1 MKLRHMLLLALLLAP
16 ALARA
21 ADIRLVVPAGFG
33 DDPFVRNFLASKALA
48 GAGLTVVQQP
58 VANGADAI
66 AALKR
71 GGADLGVFAI
81 GDKDR
86 DALEAEGAEAKILSR
101 PYLFKSAKEVFL
113 MQDTFL
119 GAVATADAGRAG
131 LFPLKLY
138 SHAIDYLLTAA
149 PVRTTQDFERMRMTP
164 PNGAMK
170 AGAES
175 AVETRLDDKSLA
187 FAKGFPGKL
196 YLTVSKP
203 ETGLLAAAP
212 AFWTQRGEAEKNAI
226 AAAADLARAAANAE
240 LVAREEAFRGLPNV
254 EINRLDADARMKMA
268 MRAAGGEA
276 AMKRDMTLWRKAEV
290 EAHAK
295 PASAAPA
302 APKFPPPP
310 MPKMAMNSPVL
321 FATDRD
327 DEGGADYANRFG
339 ARRLDP
345 APMTCGFLAAPARRA
360 PPPPLPPAP
369 KNLTKGVDDCARK
382 IVAATRAAGA
392 AKILVLIHGFNN
404 SFGAVADRAL
414 ELGAE
419 LDYAGA
425 ILAWSWPSEGSA
437 FSYPYDEDSNAWS
450 EPHLAELVMKIAA
463 LAPDLRID
471 FVAHSMGNRILL
483 QMLRDFALEKA
494 NLRVGVAVFAAPDVS
509 QDVFRQQLPQVQT
522 IGALRTLYASEYDR
536 AIEIS
541 ESYHSA
547 PRAGSGGGAIL
558 VAQGIESVDAELSGH
573 SYVFDE
579 PKAMRDFKEIV
590 NQELK
595 APQRG
600 LPEREKAG
608 AAYWLIEP

>member
-119 GAVATADAGRAG
+119 GAVATADAGRSG

-149 PVRTTQDFERMRMTP
+149 PVRTTQDFERLRMAP
-164 PNGAMK
+164 PDSAMTARK
-170 AGAES
+170 DS
-175 AVETRLDDKSLA
+175 AVETRLDDESLA
-187 FAKGFPGKL
+187 FAKDFPGKL
-196 YLTVSKP
+196 HLTVGKP

-212 AFWTQRGEAEKNAI
+212 AFWMQRSEAEKNAI
-226 AAAADLARAAANAE
+226 AAAADQARAAANAE
-240 LVAREEAFRGLPNV
+240 LDAREEAFRRLPNV
-254 EINRLDADARMKMA
+254 EINRLDADAQMKMA
-268 MRAAGGEA
+268 MREAGGEA

-295 PASAAPA
+295 PASAAPPA
-302 APKFPPPP
+302 P

-327 DEGGADYANRFG
+327 DEGGADFANRFG

-360 PPPPLPPAP
+360 PPPPLPPASR
-369 KNLTKGVDDCARK
+369 NLTKGMDDCAQK

-404 SFGAVADRAL
+404 SFGVAADRAL

-558 VAQGIESVDAELSGH
+558 VAHGIESVDAELSGH

-579 PKAMRDFKEIV
+579 PKAMRDFKQIV

-600 LPEREKAG
+600 LPQREKAG

>member
-1 MKLRHMLLLALLLAP
+1 MKLRHVLLLALLLAP
-16 ALARA
+16 DLARA

-33 DDPFVRNFLASKALA
+33 DDPFVRGFLASKALA
-48 GAGLTVVQQP
+48 EVGLTVVQQP

-86 DALEAEGAEAKILSR
+86 DALETEGAEAQILSR
-101 PYLFKSAKEVFL
+101 PYLFESAREVFM

-119 GAVATADAGRAG
+119 GAVATADAGRSG

-138 SHAIDYLLTAA
+138 SHAIDYLLTTA
-149 PVRTTQDFERMRMTP
+149 PLRRTQDFERLRMASP
-164 PNGAMK
+164 DVVLAASKGN
-170 AGAES
+170 
-175 AVETRLDDKSLA
+175 AVATRLDDKTLA
-187 FAKGFPGKL
+187 FAKDFSGKL
-196 YLTVSKP
+196 YLTVGKP

-212 AFWTQRGEAEKNAI
+212 AFWTQAPEAEKNAI
-226 AAAADLARAAANAE
+226 ARVADEARTAANAE
-240 LVAREEAFRGLPNV
+240 LSAREEAFRRLPNV
-254 EINRLDADARMKMA
+254 ETNRLDHDTQMHMA
-268 MRAAGGEA
+268 MKEAGGEE
-276 AMKRDMTLWRKAEV
+276 AMKRDMMLWRKAGV
-290 EAHAK
+290 EAHGR
-295 PASAAPA
+295 PAPELAAG
-302 APKFPPPP
+302 P
-310 MPKMAMNSPVL
+310 MPKMAMNSPVF

-369 KNLTKGVDDCARK
+369 RNLTKGVDYCARK
-382 IVAATRAAGA
+382 IVAAARAAGA

-437 FSYPYDEDSNAWS
+437 FSYPYDEDSSAWS
-450 EPHLAELVMKIAA
+450 EPHLADLVEKIAA

-494 NLRVGVAVFAAPDVS
+494 NLRVGVAVLAAPDVS
-509 QDVFRQQLPQVQT
+509 QDVFRQQLPQVQK

-558 VAQGIESVDAELSGH
+558 VAQGIESVDAKLSGH

-579 PKAMRDFKEIV
+579 PKAMRDFKQIV

>member
-1 MKLRHMLLLALLLAP
+1 MKLRHMLVLALLWPLGV
-16 ALARA
+16 ARA

-48 GAGLTVVQQP
+48 EAGLNIVPQP
-58 VANGADAI
+58 VANGADAFG
-66 AALKR
+66 ALRR
-71 GGADLGVFAI
+71 GGADLGVFAL

-86 DALEAEGAEAKILSR
+86 DALAAQGAEAQILSR
-101 PYLFKSAKEVFL
+101 PYLFKSASEVFL

-131 LFPLKLY
+131 LFPVKLY
-138 SHAIDYLLTAA
+138 SHAIDYLLTVA
-149 PVRTTQDFERMRMTP
+149 PVRTMQDFDRLRMAP
-164 PNGAMK
+164 PDGAMTQSK
-170 AGAES
+170 EN
-175 AVETRLDDKSLA
+175 AVETRLDDRSLA

-196 YLTVSKP
+196 YLTVGKP

-212 AFWTQRGEAEKNAI
+212 AFWTQAPEAEKRAI
-226 AAAADLARAAANAE
+226 AAAADQARAAANAE
-240 LVAREEAFRGLPNV
+240 FSAREEAFLQRPNV
-254 EINRLDADARMKMA
+254 EINRLDADAQMHMA
-268 MRAAGGEA
+268 MHEAGGEA

-295 PASAAPA
+295 PAPM
-302 APKFPPPP
+302 PPPAP
-310 MPKMAMNSPVL
+310 MPKMAMNSPVF

-327 DEGGADYANRFG
+327 DEGGADYASRFG
-339 ARRLDP
+339 ARRPDP
-345 APMTCGFLAAPARRA
+345 AQTSCGFLAAPARRA

-369 KNLTKGVDDCARK
+369 KDLAKGVDDCAEK

-392 AKILVLIHGFNN
+392 TKILVLVHGFNTAF
-404 SFGAVADRAL
+404 SAVAQRAL

-419 LDYAGA
+419 LDYAGT

-450 EPHLAELVMKIAA
+450 EPHLADLVTKIAA

-494 NLRVGVAVFAAPDVS
+494 NLRIGVAVFAAPDVS
-509 QDVFRQQLPQVQT
+509 QDVFRQQLRQVRGL
-522 IGALRTLYASEYDR
+522 GALRTLYASEYDR

-547 PRAGSGGGAIL
+547 PRAGSGGDAIL
-558 VAQGIESVDAELSGH
+558 VAHGIESVDARLSGH

-579 PKAMRDFKEIV
+579 PRAMRDFKEIV

>member
-1 MKLRHMLLLALLLAP
+1 MKLRRLLLFALFLAP
-16 ALARA
+16 AWAGA
-21 ADIRLVVPAGFG
+21 AEIRFVVPAGFG
-33 DDPFVRNFLASKALA
+33 DDPFVRNFLASKTLA
-48 GAGLTVVQQP
+48 DAGLTIASEP
-58 VANGADAI
+58 VANEADAFD
-66 AALKR
+66 ALKR

-86 DALEAEGAEAKILSR
+86 DALDAEGAEAKILSR
-101 PYLFKSAKEVFL
+101 PYLFNSAKEVFL

-131 LFPLKLY
+131 LFPVKLY

-149 PVRTTQDFERMRMTP
+149 PVRTMEDFDRLRMASPGGAMD
-164 PNGAMK
+164 AMK
-170 AGAES
+170 ASKET
-175 AVETRLDDKSLA
+175 AVETRLDARSLA
-187 FAKGFPGKL
+187 FAKDFPGRL
-196 YLTVSKP
+196 YLTVGKP
-203 ETGLLAAAP
+203 ETGLLAAAHG
-212 AFWTQRGEAEKNAI
+212 FWMQRSEAEKKAI
-226 AAAADLARAAANAE
+226 AAAADQARAAANAE
-240 LVAREEAFRGLPNV
+240 FSAREVAFRQLSHV
-254 EINRLDADARMKMA
+254 EINRLDHASQMRMA
-268 MRAAGGEA
+268 MHAAGSED
-276 AMKRDMTLWRKAEV
+276 AMKRDMMLWRKAEI

-295 PASAAPA
+295 PAPQPPA
-302 APKFPPPP
+302 AP
-310 MPKMAMNSPVL
+310 MAKMAMNSPVF
-321 FATDRD
+321 FATDRN

-345 APMTCGFLAAPARRA
+345 AQLTCGFLGAPARRA

-369 KNLTKGVDDCARK
+369 KELTRGVDDCAQK
-382 IVAATRAAGA
+382 IVAASRAAGA
-392 AKILVLIHGFNN
+392 AKILVLVHGFNT
-404 SFGAVADRAL
+404 SFSAVAERAL
-414 ELGAE
+414 ELGAG
-419 LDYAGA
+419 LDYAGT

-437 FSYPYDEDSNAWS
+437 FSYPYDEDSSAWS
-450 EPHLAELVMKIAA
+450 EPHLADLVTKIAA

-494 NLRVGVAVFAAPDVS
+494 NLQIGVAVFAAPDVS
-509 QDVFRQQLPQVQT
+509 QDVFRQQLRQVRSL
-522 IGALRTLYASEYDR
+522 GALRTLYASEYDR

-547 PRAGSGGGAIL
+547 PRAGSGGDSIL
-558 VAQGIESVDAELSGH
+558 VAGGIESVDARLSGH

-590 NQELK
+590 NQEIK

>member
-1 MKLRHMLLLALLLAP
+1 MKLRVVLLLAFFFAP

-21 ADIRLVVPAGFG
+21 AEIRFAVPAGFG
-33 DDPFVRNFLASKALA
+33 DDAFVRNFLASKALA
-48 GAGLTVVQQP
+48 GAGLTIRQEP
-58 VANGADAI
+58 VANGADAME
-66 AALKR
+66 ALKR
-71 GGADLGVFAI
+71 GAADLGVFAI

-86 DALEAEGAEAKILSR
+86 DALTQDGAEAQILSR

-138 SHAIDYLLTAA
+138 SHAIDYLLTQA
-149 PVRTTQDFERMRMTP
+149 PVRTTEDFERLRMAPRTS
-164 PNGAMK
+164 AMD
-170 AGAES
+170 AMTAS
-175 AVETRLDDKSLA
+175 PQMAVETRLDDKTLA
-187 FAKGFPGKL
+187 FARNFPARL
-196 YLTVSKP
+196 YLTIGKP

-212 AFWTQRGEAEKNAI
+212 AFWTQRSEAEKNAI
-226 AAAADLARAAANAE
+226 ATAATAARAAANAE
-240 LVAREEAFRGLPNV
+240 FSAREETFRKLPNV
-254 EINRLDADARMKMA
+254 QVNRLDSDAGMHMA
-268 MRAAGGEA
+268 MQAAGGEM
-276 AMKRDMTLWRKAEV
+276 AMKRDMMLWHKAEI
-290 EAHAK
+290 EAHGQ
-295 PASAAPA
+295 PAPA
-302 APKFPPPP
+302 PPATP
-310 MPKMAMNSPVL
+310 MPKMAMNSPVF

-345 APMTCGFLAAPARRA
+345 AQTTCGFLGAPARRA

-369 KNLTKGVDDCARK
+369 KNLTKGVDDCAQK

-392 AKILVLIHGFNN
+392 TKILVLIHGFNT
-404 SFGAVADRAL
+404 SFGSVAERAL
-414 ELGAE
+414 ELGAD
-419 LDYAGA
+419 LDYAGT

-450 EPHLAELVMKIAA
+450 EPHLADLVTKIGA
-463 LAPDLRID
+463 LAPELRID
-471 FVAHSMGNRILL
+471 LVAHSMGNRILL

-494 NLRVGVAVFAAPDVS
+494 DLRIGVAIFAAPDVS
-509 QDVFRQQLPQVQT
+509 QDVFREQMRQVQK
-522 IGALRTLYASEYDR
+522 IGAFRTLYASEYDR

-558 VAQGIESVDAELSGH
+558 VAGGIESVDARLSGH

-590 NQELK
+590 NREET

-608 AAYWLIEP
+608 VAYWLIEP